1 MQHFLFSYCTYTHGM
16 KALCFPNLSTTCLS
30 IISQHLMAGLS
41 WRKGVNAGLQPGM
54 IHYPTAWQTPLLSD
68 KLLERMEPR
77 DRVKMRERGWA
88 RWAGEK
94 LIGPLLGILA
104 EEGWMRGE
112 GGWEG
117 RVDEGRTDGGW
128 RKGKIIA
135 GDHALQKRLK
145 NTLNKPETDIQRAGN
160 GGSVLASRFD

>member
-30 IISQHLMAGLS
+30 IISQHLIAGLS

-112 GGWEG
+112 GGWG
-117 RVDEGRTDGGW
+117 LDGW
-128 RKGKIIA
+128 RMK
-135 GDHALQKRLK
+135 KREDYCRWSCLTEKAKK